1 MITVDAVYLGGQSLS
16 GLRATSSDHRGQAAG
31 AFAWVGVRDLD
42 DDDLARL
49 HDAVGVD
56 PVLLSRA
63 HRSLQRPGLEVHGDT
78 VVIAMPTGRYRHQ
91 DVSIDV
97 EDVLLAV
104 GRDFIVTV
112 GSELAPPEFDTDLT
126 GGPLAAFRL
135 VLDLILDDYLTL
147 LEHLDREIKQV
158 EREVFSTNGENPVEQ
173 IYRLRRLL
181 MEFEQTTAPL
191 VDEPLERLVRRRLP
205 AWIAEDPYS
214 ANVGDEALHEIDR
227 QFRHIDNRVTGR
239 RELLDGILNANL
251 TQVGIRQNEDM
262 RKISAWVATA
272 AAPTLVA
279 GIYGMNF
286 EGMPELSWEY
296 GYPAALG
303 VMVTLAALVQ
313 ALFRR
318 KGWL

>member
-1 MITVDAVYLGGQSLS
+1 MIIVEAAYSGGELLS
-16 GLRATSSDHRGQAAG
+16 GSRA
-31 AFAWVGVRDLD
+31 FEWIGVRDLD
-42 DDDLARL
+42 DGDLVRL
-49 HDAVGVD
+49 REVVGLD
-56 PVLLSRA
+56 SGLLAKA
-63 HRSLQRPGLEVHGDT
+63 HRSLQRPGLEVHGET
-78 VVIAMPTGRYRHQ
+78 VVVAMTTGRY
-91 DVSIDV
+91 DAEAASIDAV
-97 EDVLLAV
+97 DVLLAV

-112 GSELAPPEFDTDLT
+112 SDGITPACLEPGADADLA

-135 VLDLILDDYLTL
+135 VLDLVLDDYATL
-147 LEHLDREIKQV
+147 LDHLDREIKEV
-158 EREVFSTNGENPVEQ
+158 EREVFSTNGTNPVEQ

-214 ANVGDEALHEIDR
+214 ANVGEEALREIDR
-227 QFRHIDNRVTGR
+227 QFRYLDNRVSGR
-239 RELLDGILNANL
+239 RALLDGVLNANL

-286 EGMPELSWEY
+286 EGMPELSWTY

-303 VMVTLAALVQ
+303 VMVTLAAGVQ